1 MDDAL
6 SSARHVQALLAIPFL
21 LMGASHIVQPAMWRT
36 FFTRLQS
43 EGTPALVTRT
53 FMLEMWPALLLV
65 VFHRVW
71 SGPAVVLT
79 LYGHALLLKVVLSML
94 IPGIGMRSL
103 HMAERGDTGFRVG
116 GLLLVALGGLCVWL
130 QVRA

>member
-103 HMAERGDTGFRVG
+103 HMAERGDIGFRVG
-116 GLLLVALGGLCVWL
+116 GILLVALGGLCVWL